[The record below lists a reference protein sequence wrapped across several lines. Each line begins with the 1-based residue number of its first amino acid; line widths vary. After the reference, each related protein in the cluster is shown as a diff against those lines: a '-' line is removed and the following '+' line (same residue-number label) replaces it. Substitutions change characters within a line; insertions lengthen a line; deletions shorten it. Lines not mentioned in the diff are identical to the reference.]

1 MIYQLKDCRTGG
13 EAVYNTT
20 VEITE
25 KDNTLT
31 FRFVAEH
38 SAYYCPHS
46 GYNQIHSEGDACE
59 ILIGADPNRQHYYEI
74 EISPKNDLMVA
85 LMDYNGEDEKDE
97 PILNI
102 NFVEDCFVTSN
113 VTLTEGGY
121 IAEVS
126 FNKDAVRK
134 GLGDIC
140 YDGEIYFNAYR
151 LETDGGEMDKHLFA
165 MNPTMRHKFHTPE
178 YYVYLKDYVKY
189 ICDFITATACVDLVS
204 NVCMQFLVS

>member
-25 KDNTLT
+25 KNNIVT

-38 SAYYCPHS
+38 SSYYCPHS

-59 ILIGADPNRQHYYEI
+59 VLIGADPERRHYYEI

-85 LMDYNGEDEKDE
+85 LMDYNGEDEKNE

-113 VTLTEGGY
+113 VTLTDGGY

-126 FNKDAVRK
+126 FDKDAVRK
-134 GLGDIC
+134 GLSDIR

-178 YYVYLKDYVKY
+178 YYVYLKDYVK
-189 ICDFITATACVDLVS
+189 
-204 NVCMQFLVS
+204 

>member
-1 MIYQLKDCRTGG
+1 MMYELKDNRTG
-13 EAVYNTT
+13 EKAPRPTT

-25 KDNTLT
+25 KDGEVT
-31 FRFVAEH
+31 FFFRAEDSKRFCAHE
-38 SAYYCPHS
+38 
-46 GYNQIHSEGDACE
+46 GYNAMHCEGDVCE
-59 ILIGADPNRQHYYEI
+59 VFIGTDPARKVYYEI

-178 YYVYLKDYVKY
+178 YYVYLKDYVK
-189 ICDFITATACVDLVS
+189 
-204 NVCMQFLVS
+204 